1 MMFGQAF
8 ADSIAPPKDYKVV
21 TENSEFVFIM
31 LVPEQSVRWATLN
44 PDIRNTYSKSGLYRN
59 DGSNTPLWTID
70 WYAYSV
76 MPVSDGIHMIRSG
89 PWASSMDDLAFAF
102 YRNGQEL
109 KSYKVKDQVK
119 REWLLPRSVSHF
131 TWRDK
136 VEYQESK
143 GNLYV
148 STLGVGH
155 SYNFSITTGEIRR
168 DFVDIISTGFSD
180 FLAILIN
187 SNQPQ

>member
-1 MMFGQAF
+1 
-8 ADSIAPPKDYKVV
+8 
-21 TENSEFVFIM
+21 
-31 LVPEQSVRWATLN
+31 
-44 PDIRNTYSKSGLYRN
+44 
-59 DGSNTPLWTID
+59 LWTID
-70 WYAYSV
+70 WYAPGV
-76 MPVSDGIHMIRSG
+76 TPVSDGIHMILSG
-89 PWASSMDDLAFAF
+89 PWASSMGDLAFAF
-102 YRNGQEL
+102 YRNGQEI
-109 KSYKVKDQVK
+109 KSYKISDLVKGG
-119 REWLLPRSVSHF
+119 RLPRSVSHF

-168 DFVDIISTGFSD
+168 NFVDIISTAFSD

>member
-21 TENSEFVFIM
+21 TESSEFVFIM

-44 PDIRNTYSKSGLYRN
+44 PDIRNTYSESGLYRN

-70 WYAYSV
+70 WYAYDV
-76 MPVSDGIHMIRSG
+76 IPVSDGIHMIRPG
-89 PWASSMDDLAFAF
+89 PWASNRGQLALAF
-102 YRNGQEL
+102 YRNGQEV
-109 KSYKVKDQVK
+109 KSYKISDLVKGG
-119 REWLLPRSVSHF
+119 RLPHTVSHF

-148 STLGVGH
+148 STLGAGH

-168 DFVDIISTGFSD
+168 DFVDIISTAFSD